1 MKINVSGRWIRA
13 GLLVMLA
20 WHGQSGASGMP
31 LSLWRTEAARILL
44 LADNDAVQ
52 AEDQAGKLAA
62 ALPAGA
68 PAADMVRLLNLR
80 ARIALY
86 RAHTD
91 DAAALADQAYALALR
106 HNDRAGQAEADL
118 VVALNTV
125 NQGRFDRLFDVTTR
139 AVKALDGIDRPDL
152 LSEAMLRMAM
162 MYNRFGK
169 IDESVDMCVRNM
181 DMARHSRQP
190 LAMAYAHQCMAISYN
205 QSDNNK
211 ESLQQYHQMQ
221 AQAQA
226 AGSRL
231 LEALALAGQGGV
243 IAAQGDVA
251 AGSVL
256 ARQATALYRAIGL
269 PFYVTAGLF
278 AEASQARMVGDH
290 GRALALLDQ
299 AVATYE
305 RLPNKTGLWWALT
318 ARSSSY
324 VELKRLPAAEA
335 DLTRSLEIA
344 RELGLA
350 LYLSESERLLGQL
363 EARRGDYKQAYAHA
377 QAAAEMTAQANRQ
390 KISTR
395 VLELTERYE
404 QQARQREIADL
415 TRRNEQQQVELR
427 EQDLQQRWLW
437 TVLGAIALVLAVLAF
452 FLVRLR
458 RSHRMLAAANDGLRQ
473 SQQAVQRQTDILQ
486 SVLDGMGDGVAVA
499 DAHGRLVLV
508 NPAAERIVGLRRDAH
523 GASWPDDLTFYRAD
537 RRTPYPCDQLPLA
550 RAVRGAEAGEGEE
563 IYLDGAGLASG
574 RWLHM
579 TARPLAG
586 AQPGAVAVISDIT
599 GRKRAEAEILALN
612 TSLEF
617 KVQQRTG
624 QLRQQTRYLR
634 VLIDTIPWQVWF
646 KDTDSRYLAANLA
659 TARELGCN
667 ADDMPGKSDFEVRPT
682 DVARATRADDMLV
695 MHSRCQQTVEEV
707 RTGPAGT
714 RWVEVY
720 KAPVLDDDG
729 SVLGTVGLARDIS
742 ARKETEA
749 ARDAA
754 LLEAQR
760 LARMRSE
767 FVAQMSH
774 ELRTPLNA
782 VLGFA
787 QLLCRDGRL
796 DAEQRS
802 HVEAIQDSGEHL
814 LGLIN
819 NVLDSAKLEAGKV
832 ELYPLSFD
840 LRAELQSI
848 AAMVAIRAAEKSLA
862 FVSDVGSD
870 VPRTLVADGQRLRQ
884 VLLNL
889 LSNAVKF
896 TDSGRVGLRV
906 TVVEP
911 GRLRFEVGD
920 SGVGIAPGQLE
931 TIFQPFEQ
939 VGEAQRRLGG
949 TGLGLAISRQ
959 FVRMMGSEIQVES
972 RPGQGSVFW
981 FDLPL
986 PPQPAQP
993 APSERPALAAAEV
1006 PAAEPAASPAPAI
1019 PVRDDPEQAP
1029 LTPPPPEEMA
1039 VLQQLARLGNM
1050 RAIQLRAEHLE
1061 RLDLRYQP
1069 FAEQLRSLARGYQ
1082 SKALRQLVDR
1092 YAQVAG
1098 AEE

>member
-1 MKINVSGRWIRA
+1 MKINVSSRWIRA
-13 GLLVMLA
+13 GLLVLLS
-20 WHGQSGASGMP
+20 WHGQCVASGMP
-31 LSLWRTEAARILL
+31 LGLWRAEAARILL
-44 LADNDAVQ
+44 LADNDVVHADEQ
-52 AEDQAGKLAA
+52 ARKLASE
-62 ALPAGA
+62 LPSGA
-68 PAADMVRLLNLR
+68 PATDTVRLLNLR

-86 RAHTD
+86 RARTAE
-91 DAAALADQAYALALR
+91 AASLSDQAYALALR
-106 HNDRAGQAEADL
+106 HGDLAGQAEADL
-118 VVALNTV
+118 VAALNTV
-125 NQGRFDRLFDVTTR
+125 NQGNFDRLITVTAR
-139 AVKALDGIDRPDL
+139 AVKALDGIDRPEL

-162 MYNRFGK
+162 MYHRFGK
-169 IDESVDMCVRNM
+169 IDESVDACVRNM
-181 DMARHSRQP
+181 DLARRSRQP
-190 LAMAYAHQCMAISYN
+190 LAMAYAHQCMAIAYN

-211 ESLQQYHQMQ
+211 ESLQQYHEMQ

-243 IAAQGDVA
+243 VAAQGDVT
-251 AGSVL
+251 AGNLLV
-256 ARQATALYRAIGL
+256 RQATAIYRAIGL

-278 AEASQARMVGDH
+278 AEASHARMRGDH
-290 GRALALLDQ
+290 ARAVALLDE
-299 AVATYE
+299 AVDTYE

-318 ARSSSY
+318 ARSTSY
-324 VELKRLPAAEA
+324 VELKRLAAAEA
-335 DLTRSLEIA
+335 DLQRSLRLA

-350 LYLSESERLLGQL
+350 LYLSESEQLLGRL
-363 EARRGDYKQAYAHA
+363 DARRGEYRQAYEHA
-377 QAAAEMTAQANRQ
+377 QAAADMTAQANRR

-427 EQDLQQRWLW
+427 ERELQQRWMW

-486 SVLDGMGDGVAVA
+486 SVLDSLGDGVAVA
-499 DAHGRLVLV
+499 DAQGRLVLV
-508 NPAAERIVGLRRDAH
+508 NPAAERIVGLRREEQ
-523 GASWPDDLTFYRAD
+523 GARWPDDVVFYHSD
-537 RRTPYPCDQLPLA
+537 RRTPYPRDQLPLA
-550 RAVRGAEAGEGEE
+550 RAVRGSDAGEGEE
-563 IYLDGAGLASG
+563 IYLDGAEPSKG

-586 AQPGAVAVISDIT
+586 AQCGAVAVISDIT

-612 TSLEF
+612 SSLEF

-646 KDTDSRYLAANLA
+646 KDTDSHYLAANLA
-659 TARELGCN
+659 TARELGCD
-667 ADDMPGKSDFEVRPT
+667 ADDMPGKSDFDVYPPE
-682 DVARATRADDMLV
+682 VARAARADDMLV
-695 MHSRCQQTVEEV
+695 MHSRVQQTVEEV
-707 RTGPAGT
+707 RTGPGGT
-714 RWVEVY
+714 RWVEVF

-729 SVLGTVGLARDIS
+729 TVLGTVGLARDIS
-742 ARKETEA
+742 ARKEAEA

-760 LARMRSE
+760 LARLRSD

-787 QLLCRDGRL
+787 QLLWRDARL

-802 HVEAIQDSGEHL
+802 SVEAIRNSGEHL

-819 NVLDSAKLEAGKV
+819 NVLDAAKLEAGKV
-832 ELYPLSFD
+832 ELFAAPFD

-848 AAMVAIRAAEKSLA
+848 AGMVGIRTAEKNLE
-862 FVSDVGSD
+862 FVCDVGAD
-870 VPRTLVADGQRLRQ
+870 VPPMLVADGQRLRQ

-896 TDSGRVGLRV
+896 TDRGRVALRV
-906 TVVEP
+906 MQSEP
-911 GRLRFEVGD
+911 GRVRFEVGD
-920 SGVGIAPGQLE
+920 SGIGIGPGQLE

-981 FDLPL
+981 FDLPAPMML
-986 PPQPAQP
+986 PLHTPASGQ
-993 APSERPALAAAEV
+993 
-1006 PAAEPAASPAPAI
+1006 AEPEIPA
-1019 PVRDDPEQAP
+1019 RDGADTPP
-1029 LTPPPPEEMA
+1029 LTPPPAEEMA

-1050 RAIQLRAEHLE
+1050 RAIQVRAEHLE
-1061 RLDLRYQP
+1061 RLDPRYQP
-1069 FAEQLRSLARGYQ
+1069 FAEQLRTLARGYQ
-1082 SKALRQLVDR
+1082 SKALRQLVDS
-1092 YAQVAG
+1092 YAQVAD

>member
-1 MKINVSGRWIRA
+1 MKIKVSGRWTRA
-13 GLLVMLA
+13 GLLVLLI
-20 WHGQSGASGMP
+20 WHGQCGASGMP
-31 LSLWRTEAARILL
+31 LSLWRAEAARIQL
-44 LADNDAVQ
+44 LADNDVARADEQ
-52 AEDQAGKLAA
+52 AHKLAT
-62 ALPAGA
+62 ALPPGA
-68 PAADMVRLLNLR
+68 PATDTVRLLNLR

-86 RAHTD
+86 RARTAE
-91 DAAALADQAYALALR
+91 AATLADQAYAVALR
-106 HNDRAGQAEADL
+106 NGDLAGQAEADL
-118 VVALNTV
+118 IVALNTV
-125 NQGRFDRLFDVTTR
+125 NQGNFDRLITVTTR
-139 AVKALDGIDRPDL
+139 AVKSLDGIDRPDL
-152 LSEAMLRMAM
+152 LSEAMLRLAM
-162 MYNRFGK
+162 MYQRFGK
-169 IDESVDMCVRNM
+169 IDESVDACVRNM
-181 DMARHSRQP
+181 ELARRSRQP

-211 ESLQQYHQMQ
+211 ESLEQYRQMQ
-221 AQAQA
+221 VQAQA

-243 IAAQGDVA
+243 LAAQGDTA
-251 AGSVL
+251 AGSTLV
-256 ARQATALYRAIGL
+256 RQANAMYRAIDL
-269 PFYVTAGLF
+269 PFYLTAGLF
-278 AEASQARMVGDH
+278 ADASQARMQGEH
-290 GRALALLDQ
+290 GRALALLDE
-299 AVATYE
+299 AVATYD
-305 RLPNKTGLWWALT
+305 RLPNKTGLWWTLT
-318 ARSSSY
+318 ARSACY
-324 VELKRLPAAEA
+324 VELKRYAAAEA
-335 DLTRSLEIA
+335 DLQRSLRIA

-363 EARRGDYKQAYAHA
+363 DALRGEYRRAYEHA
-377 QAAAEMTAQANRQ
+377 QAAADMTAQANRR

-415 TRRNEQQQVELR
+415 TRRNEQQQLELR
-427 EQDLQQRWLW
+427 ERALQQRWLW
-437 TVLGAIALVLAVLAF
+437 TVLGAIALALPVLAF
-452 FLVRLR
+452 FLLRLR

-486 SVLDGMGDGVAVA
+486 SVLDSLGDGVAVA
-499 DAHGRLVLV
+499 DALGRLVLV
-508 NPAAERIVGLRRDAH
+508 NPAAERIVGLRREAH
-523 GASWPDDLTFYRAD
+523 GACWPDDVVFYRGD
-537 RRTPYPCDQLPLA
+537 RRTPYPRDELPLA
-550 RAVRGAEAGEGEE
+550 RAVRGSDAGDGEE
-563 IYLDGAGLASG
+563 IYLEGAGRAG

-612 TSLEF
+612 SSLEF

-659 TARELGCN
+659 TARELGCD
-667 ADDMPGKSDFEVRPT
+667 ADDMPGKSDFDVQPP
-682 DVARATRADDMLV
+682 DVARAARADDMQV
-695 MHSRCQQTVEEV
+695 MHSRGQQTVEEV
-707 RTGPAGT
+707 RTSPAGT
-714 RWVEVY
+714 RWVEVF

-729 SVLGTVGLARDIS
+729 TVLGTVGLARDIS
-742 ARKETEA
+742 ARKEAEA

-760 LARMRSE
+760 LARLRSD

-787 QLLCRDGRL
+787 QLLERDTRL

-802 HVEAIQDSGEHL
+802 SVEAIRTSGAHL

-819 NVLDSAKLEAGKV
+819 NVLDAAKLEAGKV
-832 ELYPLSFD
+832 ELFAAPFD
-840 LRAELQSI
+840 LRAELQVI
-848 AAMVAIRAAEKSLA
+848 AGMVGIRTAEKNLE
-862 FVSDVGSD
+862 FVCEVGGD
-870 VPRTLVADGQRLRQ
+870 VPAMLVADGARLRQ

-896 TDSGRVGLRV
+896 TDRGRVALRV
-906 TVVEP
+906 TLCEP
-911 GRLRFEVGD
+911 ERLRFEVGD

-959 FVRMMGSEIQVES
+959 LVRMMGSEIQVES

-981 FDLPL
+981 FDLAAPAMPL
-986 PPQPAQP
+986 P
-993 APSERPALAAAEV
+993 AAV
-1006 PAAEPAASPAPAI
+1006 PAVPVTQVAQARAGAGPLIPLRDGTAAT
-1019 PVRDDPEQAP
+1019 P
-1029 LTPPPPEEMA
+1029 LTPPPPAEMA
-1039 VLQQLARLGNM
+1039 VLQKLARLGNM
-1050 RAIQLRAEHLE
+1050 RAIQVRAEHLE
-1061 RLDLRYQP
+1061 RLDPRYQP
-1069 FAEQLRSLARGYQ
+1069 FAEQLRLLARGYQ
-1082 SKALRQLVDR
+1082 SKALRQLVDS
-1092 YAQVAG
+1092 YAQVAS